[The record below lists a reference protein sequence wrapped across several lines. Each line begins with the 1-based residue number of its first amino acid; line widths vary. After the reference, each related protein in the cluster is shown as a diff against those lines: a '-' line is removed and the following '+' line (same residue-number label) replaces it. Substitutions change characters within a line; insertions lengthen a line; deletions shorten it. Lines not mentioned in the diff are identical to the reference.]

1 MDNQRQQ
8 ANARQSQTEYLDVL
22 SAAQSLISVLTQTLN
37 QSPVTPRPQVQV
49 QGQGQQAVLP
59 ERQTNT
65 TIDQDM
71 ARAFPSMFRRHAI
84 CGKKRINVASR
95 THTKNAKA
103 FKPFDLNVYLLDKN
117 SETTPSPA
125 HELKLVQA
133 GFGKR
138 TISITMDITHSELS
152 SILYEAFPKMEGLSG
167 GWMLYKATGGS
178 GTRRLNVIPPDS
190 EGYTGSQIKSASAS
204 GKTMLYVV
212 PLQEELDLNPLPN
225 DAREFKKMPKATC
238 QMCNKSMPLQV
249 LALHIQVCKSSDS
262 ASSNEETEVQFVS
275 ESNLDEITQENFP
288 SESVLPCPICQLK
301 FPVDSL
307 ELHASLCGEQNL
319 LESPDHS
326 SFMRNDDFGIADD
339 TTGNSSSP
347 QVLCLDD
354 LLELLAGRV
363 NAENQF
369 RICVSRDNLLERGLK
384 QWQRQKK
391 GNPANQLKITFI
403 GEAGVDSGA
412 LRKEFLTEMISG
424 IEKRLFL
431 GQRAKSPQYSNSDLD
446 NGLFRTA
453 GEIFAV
459 SLAQGGP
466 APCFMRE
473 WCYFYLTTGEVDVS
487 RICKDDVDDVEYSL
501 LITKVEE
508 ATDLT
513 EFTDE
518 IISCGYTGALN
529 IEQKDAVI
537 RAIVLHAT
545 FRVIPML
552 GDLRK
557 GLQLYGLL
565 DILKEHPSLCKSL
578 FVPGQDCTPDADY
591 ILSNVA
597 PEMSERGTSRASV
610 ESKIINYFQDFLQ
623 EIECGESAEDA
634 AEVETEPSYLT
645 VPRVMQWITG
655 QGHKPLLI
663 SEQKAFQIVFKFDHD
678 CKVRMP
684 QHTICFPIV
693 SACTNTV
700 TFPVAHMTTYEDF
713 KFIIVQAIKSGGAF
727 SRV

>member
-1 MDNQRQQ
+1 
-8 ANARQSQTEYLDVL
+8 
-22 SAAQSLISVLTQTLN
+22 
-37 QSPVTPRPQVQV
+37 
-49 QGQGQQAVLP
+49 
-59 ERQTNT
+59 
-65 TIDQDM
+65 
-71 ARAFPSMFRRHAI
+71 
-84 CGKKRINVASR
+84 
-95 THTKNAKA
+95 
-103 FKPFDLNVYLLDKN
+103 
-117 SETTPSPA
+117 
-125 HELKLVQA
+125 
-133 GFGKR
+133 
-138 TISITMDITHSELS
+138 
-152 SILYEAFPKMEGLSG
+152 MECLSG
-167 GWMLYKATGGS
+167 GWMLYKANGGC
-178 GTRRLNVIPPDS
+178 GTRRINVIPPDS
-190 EGYTGSQIKSASAS
+190 EGYTGSQFKSASAS

-225 DAREFKKMPKATC
+225 DVREFTKMPKATC
-238 QMCNKSMPLQV
+238 QICNKSMPLQV
-249 LALHIQVCKSSDS
+249 LALHIQVCKSNDS
-262 ASSNEETEVQFVS
+262 TSSNEETEVQFVS
-275 ESNLDEITQENFP
+275 ENSLDEMKQENFP
-288 SESVLPCPICQLK
+288 SESVLPCPICQLM

-307 ELHASLCGEQNL
+307 ELHASLCGEENL
-319 LESPDHS
+319 LKSPDHS
-326 SFMRNDDFGIADD
+326 SFMHNDDSCIADD
-339 TTGNSSSP
+339 TTGNSSCR
-347 QVLCLDD
+347 QVLCLED

-363 NAENQF
+363 NAENHF

-431 GQRAKSPQYSNSDLD
+431 GQKAKSPQYSNSDLD

-473 WCYFYLTTGEVDVS
+473 WCYSYLTTGEVDVT

-501 LITKVEE
+501 LIAKVEE

-529 IEQKDAVI
+529 IEQKDAII
-537 RAIVLHAT
+537 RAIVLHAAFQVT
-545 FRVIPML
+545 PML

-565 DILKEHPSLCKSL
+565 DIVKDHPSLCKSL
-578 FVPGQDCTPDADY
+578 FVPGEDCTPDADY

-623 EIECGESAEDA
+623 EIECGVCAEDA
-634 AEVETEPSYLT
+634 AEVETEPSSYLT

-655 QGHKPLLI
+655 QGHKPLLL

-684 QHTICFPIV
+684 QHTICYPIV

-713 KFIIVQAIKSGGAF
+713 KCIILQAIKSGGTF